1 MKYHYLTERLRS
13 FAAGIRTSH
22 LSQVWRKLYRLGHR
36 NSCSA
41 SYIKNRRYDS
51 ELLIDFNPI
60 CFFLKYKYRQT
71 NCFSWAIQW
80 PPQLTVVHVL
90 SRAKDNLD
98 VDILKEREKLSPAN
112 IHMIDHKAD
121 KIVYSN
127 K

>member
-1 MKYHYLTERLRS
+1 MN
-13 FAAGIRTSH
+13 
-22 LSQVWRKLYRLGHR
+22 
-36 NSCSA
+36 NS

-51 ELLIDFNPI
+51 ELLIDFNLM

-71 NCFSWAIQW
+71 NCFSGHHNW
-80 PPQLTVVHVL
+80 QLSMFSHE
-90 SRAKDNLD
+90 DNLD

-127 K
+127 KWKLILPVETGIQRSRRAKHALF

>member
-1 MKYHYLTERLRS
+1 M
-13 FAAGIRTSH
+13 
-22 LSQVWRKLYRLGHR
+22 
-36 NSCSA
+36 
-41 SYIKNRRYDS
+41 KNRRYDS
-51 ELLIDFNPI
+51 ELLIDFNLM

-71 NCFSWAIQW
+71 NYFSWAIQW
-80 PPQLTVVHVL
+80 PQQLTVVHVL